1 MRVPSVYHLLL
12 LAASLLAG
20 SGAVRAAGSDIPAPV
35 TLAAAS
41 RIYVTLVPRSAEDE
55 LGPRWIERSPG
66 VQPSLNLSLR
76 TTRRNRLEFALATRD
91 LLAEGDQLR
100 LRLAS
105 DAHIVA
111 QLLSGGAFSEV
122 DDSWI
127 AVLGLASRFRL
138 SYNNGPWELS
148 VSARRK
154 LGDGNLR
161 ARFFYKVRF

>member
-1 MRVPSVYHLLL
+1 MRVPSMQQLL
-12 LAASLLAG
+12 LAVLFLAG
-20 SGAVRAAGSDIPAPV
+20 SGAAQAAASETPAPV

-41 RIYVTLVPRSAEDE
+41 RVYVTLVPRSAEDE
-55 LGPRWIERSPG
+55 FGPRWIEGSPRIH
-66 VQPSLNLSLR
+66 PSLNLSLR
-76 TTRRNRLEFALATRD
+76 TSRRNRLEFALATRD
-91 LLAEGDQLR
+91 LLSEGDQLR

-111 QLLSGGAFSEV
+111 QLLTGGAFSEV

-161 ARFFYKVRF
+161 ARFSYKVRF